1 MGPICVAKHLT
12 PFLPGHPV
20 VKTGGST
27 GAVSAGPWG
36 SSSILPIVWVY
47 INLMGSAGLKKATQ
61 VAILNANYMASRL
74 EKHYKIMYRGQNGM
88 VAHEFIL
95 DVKPFKKVGIEAEDF
110 AKRLMDYGFHAPTM
124 SWPVVGSLMIEPTES
139 ESKEELDRYVDALIA
154 IREEVRAIEEGKMD
168 VKNNPLKNAPHTMD
182 MVMNSSWDKP
192 YSREQAAFPLPFV
205 KANKFWP
212 SVGRVDN
219 TFGDRNLIC
228 TCPSMSDFEEPKN

>member
-1 MGPICVAKHLT
+1 
-12 PFLPGHPV
+12 
-20 VKTGGST
+20 
-27 GAVSAGPWG
+27 
-36 SSSILPIVWVY
+36 
-47 INLMGSAGLKKATQ
+47 MGSAGLKKATQ